1 MLEMADTGGFS
12 VLALKCHLWTEYCP
26 AVQTC
31 SSRKKK
37 LLSTV
42 VGLVAAGG
50 M

>member
-1 MLEMADTGGFS
+1 MLETADTGGFS
-12 VLALKCHLWTEYCP
+12 ILALKSHLQTEYCP
-26 AVQTC
+26 AVQTH